1 MSGRRLARR
10 VSVMLMLVTL
20 AAGFGTVL
28 VGDGAGEIRTLDW
41 VWTAPP
47 AE

>member
-10 VSVMLMLVTL
+10 VGVMLMLVAL
-20 AAGFGTVL
+20 AAGYGMGL
-28 VGDGAGEIRTLDW
+28 VGDGPVEFRTFDY

-47 AE
+47 AP